1 MKAVH
6 VFISGRVQGVGFR
19 QFVHAEALARG
30 LVGWARNLSDGR
42 VEAVFA
48 GEDAAVDDIVE
59 TCRRGPPGAQ
69 VRALTTA
76 PYTGPLDSRFVLRPT
91 A

>member
-19 QFVHAEALARG
+19 QFIHAAAEARG
-30 LVGWARNLSDGR
+30 LGGWARNLSDSR
-42 VEAVFA
+42 VEAVFV
-48 GEDAAVDDIVE
+48 GEDAAVDEMVAL
-59 TCRRGPPGAQ
+59 CHRGPPGAA
-69 VRALTTA
+69 VRAVTTA
-76 PYTGPLDSRFVLRPT
+76 PYAGPVDSRFVLRPT